1 MPIERRRS
9 SRSPERVVL
18 FRFPGVT
25 HRVVQYR
32 RSAVVFAQGAAC
44 LDVMYLQQGSVKLS
58 VLSSA
63 GKEAIVS
70 VLQPGDFFGEGCLA
84 GQQAHMATAVA
95 VNASTV
101 AVIDKKHMVETLHT
115 HSELN
120 EQFLVH
126 MLKRNIRVEE
136 DLIDHL
142 FNSVEKRLART
153 LLLLARYGTEDGS
166 PQRIVP
172 RLSQE
177 ALAEIVGTTRG
188 RVNFF
193 MNKFR
198 KLGFIDYD
206 GGGIKVKPTLL
217 SIVLHA

>member
-1 MPIERRRS
+1 MSAEKSGTRAPANTRS
-9 SRSPERVVL
+9 LFQALGVV
-18 FRFPGVT
+18 
-25 HRVVQYR
+25 HRLAQYR
-32 RSAVVFAQGAAC
+32 RSAVIFAQGAEC
-44 LDVMYLQQGSVKLS
+44 TEVMYLQRGSVKLS
-58 VLSSA
+58 VLSPG

-70 VLQPGDFFGEGCLA
+70 VLQPGDFFGEACLA
-84 GQQAHMATAVA
+84 GQQVHIATAVA

-101 AVIDKKHMVETLHT
+101 AVIGKKHMFEMLHT
-115 HSELN
+115 QPELN
-120 EQFLVH
+120 EQFLAH
-126 MLKRNIRVEE
+126 MLRRNIRIEE

-153 LLLLARYGTEDGS
+153 LLLLSRYGTEDGS

-177 ALAEIVGTTRG
+177 TLAEIVGTTRG

-198 KLGFIDYD
+198 KLGFIEYN
-206 GGGIKVKPTLL
+206 GGIKVKPTLL
-217 SIVLHA
+217 SIVLHS

>member
-1 MPIERRRS
+1 MPRS
-9 SRSPERVVL
+9 L
-18 FRFPGVT
+18 FQTLGVA
-25 HRVVQYR
+25 HRVTQYPR
-32 RSAVVFAQGAAC
+32 AAVIFAQGADCAEV
-44 LDVMYLQQGSVKLS
+44 LYLQEGSVKLV
-58 VLSSA
+58 VLSPA

-84 GQQAHMATAVA
+84 GQQLHIATAVA
-95 VNASTV
+95 VNPSTV
-101 AVIDKKHMVETLHT
+101 AVIDRKHMFEMLHT
-115 HSELN
+115 RPELN
-120 EQFLVH
+120 EQFLAH
-126 MLKRNIRVEE
+126 MLKRNIRIEE
-136 DLIDHL
+136 DLVDHL

-193 MNKFR
+193 MNRFR
-198 KLGFIDYD
+198 KLGLIDYN
-206 GGGIKVKPTLL
+206 GGIKVKPALL
-217 SIVLHA
+217 SVVLHD

>member
-1 MPIERRRS
+1 MAADKSGAPTPANTRA
-9 SRSPERVVL
+9 L
-18 FRFPGVT
+18 FHALGVT
-25 HRVVQYR
+25 HRMAQYR
-32 RSAVVFAQGAAC
+32 RAAVIFAQGTDCA
-44 LDVMYLQQGSVKLS
+44 DVMYLDQGSVKLV
-58 VLSSA
+58 VLSPG

-84 GQQAHMATAVA
+84 GQQLHMATAVA
-95 VNASTV
+95 VNASKV
-101 AVIDKKHMVETLHT
+101 AVIDKTHMFDMLHT
-115 HSELN
+115 QPKLN
-120 EQFLVH
+120 ERFLTH
-126 MLKRNIRVEE
+126 MLRRNIRIEE

-198 KLGFIDYD
+198 KLGFIDYN
-206 GGGIKVKPTLL
+206 GGIKVKSALL
-217 SIVLHA
+217 SLVLHS

>member
-1 MPIERRRS
+1 MTSAPKDTPS
-9 SRSPERVVL
+9 L
-18 FRFPGVT
+18 LHALHVT
-25 HRVVQYR
+25 HRVAQYPR
-32 RSAVVFAQGAAC
+32 AAVIFAQGADC
-44 LDVMYLQQGSVKLS
+44 GEVLYLQQGSVKLS

-70 VLQPGDFFGEGCLA
+70 VLEPGDFFGEGCLA
-84 GQQAHMATAVA
+84 GQRVHIATAVA
-95 VNASTV
+95 VNTSTV
-101 AVIDKKHMVETLHT
+101 AVIDKRHMSERLHT
-115 HSELN
+115 QPEFN
-120 EQFLVH
+120 EQFLAH
-126 MLKRNIRVEE
+126 MLRRNIRIEE
-136 DLIDHL
+136 DLIDQL

-153 LLLLARYGTEDGS
+153 LLLLARYGTEDGA

-198 KLGFIDYD
+198 KLGLIEYN
-206 GGGIKVKPTLL
+206 GGIKIKPALL
-217 SIVLHA
+217 SVVLHP

>member
-1 MPIERRRS
+1 MSTEKSEVPPLPSNIPS
-9 SRSPERVVL
+9 LFHSLGVV
-18 FRFPGVT
+18 
-25 HRVVQYR
+25 HRVALYR
-32 RSAVVFAQGAAC
+32 RSAVIFAQGADCAE
-44 LDVMYLQQGSVKLS
+44 VMYLQQGSVKIS
-58 VLSSA
+58 VLSPG

-70 VLQPGDFFGEGCLA
+70 VLQPGDFFGEACLA
-84 GQQAHMATAVA
+84 GQQVHIATAVA

-101 AVIDKKHMVETLHT
+101 AVIDKKHMFEMLHT
-115 HSELN
+115 QPELN
-120 EQFLVH
+120 EQFLAH
-126 MLKRNIRVEE
+126 MLRRNIRIEE

-142 FNSVEKRLART
+142 FNSVEKRLARA

-177 ALAEIVGTTRG
+177 TLAEIVGTTRG

-198 KLGFIDYD
+198 KLGFIEYN
-206 GGGIKVKPTLL
+206 GGIKVRPTLL
-217 SIVLHA
+217 SVVLHA

>member
-1 MPIERRRS
+1 MPPS
-9 SRSPERVVL
+9 L
-18 FRFPGVT
+18 FQSLGVD
-25 HRVVQYR
+25 HRVAQYR
-32 RSAVVFAQGAAC
+32 RSAVIFAQGGNCTA
-44 LDVMYLQQGSVKLS
+44 VMYLQQGSVKLA
-58 VLSSA
+58 VLSPG

-84 GQQAHMATAVA
+84 GQQVHIATAVA

-101 AVIDKKHMVETLHT
+101 AVIDKKHMFEMLHT
-115 HSELN
+115 QPELN
-120 EQFLVH
+120 EQFLSH
-126 MLKRNIRVEE
+126 MLKRNIRIEE

-172 RLSQE
+172 KLSQE

-198 KLGFIDYD
+198 KLGFIEYN
-206 GGGIKVKPTLL
+206 GGIKIKPTLL
-217 SIVLHA
+217 SVVLHS

>member
-1 MPIERRRS
+1 MPTERRRS
-9 SRSPERVVL
+9 SRSVDRVVA
-18 FRFPGVT
+18 FHFPDVS
-25 HRVVQYR
+25 HRVAQYR
-32 RSAVVFAQGAAC
+32 RSDVIFAQGAAC
-44 LDVMYLQQGSVKLS
+44 AEVLYLQQGSVKLS
-58 VLSSA
+58 VLSSQ

-84 GQQAHMATAVA
+84 GQQAHIATAVA
-95 VNASTV
+95 VNTSTV
-101 AVIDKKHMVETLHT
+101 VVIDKKHMFEMLHAQP
-115 HSELN
+115 ELN
-120 EQFLVH
+120 EQFLTH
-126 MLKRNIRVEE
+126 MLKRNIRIEE

-172 RLSQE
+172 KLSQE

-198 KLGFIDYD
+198 KLGFIDYN
-206 GGGIKVKPTLL
+206 GGIKVKPALL
-217 SIVLHA
+217 SVVLHA

>member
-1 MPIERRRS
+1 MPTERRRS
-9 SRSPERVVL
+9 SRSPERVAP
-18 FRFPGVT
+18 FQFPGVS
-25 HRVVQYR
+25 HRITQYR
-32 RSAVVFAQGAAC
+32 RSAVIFAQGAAC
-44 LDVMYLQQGSVKLS
+44 GEVMYLQQGSVKLS

-84 GQQAHMATAVA
+84 GQQAHIATAVA
-95 VNASTV
+95 VNPSTV
-101 AVIDKKHMVETLHT
+101 IVIERKHMFEMLHT
-115 HSELN
+115 HPELN
-120 EQFLVH
+120 EQFLGH
-126 MLKRNIRVEE
+126 MLKRNIRIEE

-166 PQRIVP
+166 PQRVVP

-198 KLGFIDYD
+198 KMGYIDYN
-206 GGGIKVKPTLL
+206 GGIKVKPTLL
-217 SIVLHA
+217 SVVLHH

>member
-1 MPIERRRS
+1 MPVERRRS
-9 SRSPERVVL
+9 TRSPERVVA
-18 FRFPGVT
+18 FQFTGIS
-25 HRVVQYR
+25 HRVAQYR
-32 RSAVVFAQGAAC
+32 RSAVIFAQGAAC
-44 LDVMYLQQGSVKLS
+44 GEVMYLQQGSVKLS
-58 VLSSA
+58 VLSAA

-84 GQQAHMATAVA
+84 GQQAHIATAVA

-101 AVIDKKHMVETLHT
+101 VVIEKAQMFETLHT
-115 HSELN
+115 HPELN
-120 EQFLVH
+120 EQFLGH
-126 MLKRNIRVEE
+126 MLKRNIRIEE

-166 PQRIVP
+166 PQRVVP

-177 ALAEIVGTTRG
+177 TLAEIVGTTRG

-198 KLGFIDYD
+198 KLGFIDYN
-206 GGGIKVKPTLL
+206 GGIKVKPTLL
-217 SIVLHA
+217 SIVLHP